1 MANLKRDIRYTDRD
15 FNTIRNQLI
24 QYSKTYF
31 PDTYNDFTETSTGML
46 FIEMASYVG
55 DVMSF
60 YLDNQIQE
68 TFIQKARQ
76 NQNLYALAYSLG
88 YVPKVTTVATVP
100 LDYYQQVPAILSASV
115 YIPDY
120 NYALLVPE
128 NTQVTCIND
137 STIKFLTK
145 DAVDFSASSSLDP
158 TTVSVYQIANNNP
171 TYYLLKKTRKA
182 TSSRIV
188 TKQFTFTNAKKF
200 DSVNINDT
208 NIVGILDVFD
218 SNGNQWYEVPN
229 LAQENVFNSI
239 RNTNTNDPNF
249 IVDEEVPY
257 LLELKTV
264 QRRFASRFI
273 DSGSLQLQFGAGS
286 TRSTTEEIIPN
297 PDNVGLG
304 LPFEQ
309 TKLTTAFSP
318 TNFVFTNTYG
328 IAPYNT
334 TLTVRYLTGGGVS
347 ANVEAGTLTDVDD
360 TSVSFVNQPIIT
372 TPAVTTT
379 LANQIFAS
387 LATNNAVAADG
398 GQDGDSIEELRQNA
412 LGNFQN
418 QLRTV
423 TAQDYLVRA
432 LSMPSNL
439 GVIAKAHVQPQK
451 IGDYQSGELPSVLDL
466 YVLSYNINKNLR
478 NASIA
483 LKRNLSTY
491 LSEYRMINDS
501 INIKDAY
508 IINIQVNFEIVVNP
522 NFNNNEVLTAAIDS
536 LIEYFDIDK
545 WLINQPIIV
554 KDIFVLLSKVS
565 GVQIVKNIVINNLTG
580 ESLGYSNFS
589 YGITSNAGG
598 ICGPT
603 NDEVIYPSIDP
614 MIFEV
619 KYPRQDIIGRVVVI

>member
-1 MANLKRDIRYTDRD
+1 MTNLDRDIRYTDRD

-31 PDTYNDFTETSTGML
+31 PNTYNDFTETSTGML
-46 FIEMASYVG
+46 FMEMASYVG
-55 DVMSF
+55 DVLSF

-76 NQNLYALAYSLG
+76 TQNLFSLAYSMG
-88 YVPKVTTVATVP
+88 YVPKVTSVASTMI
-100 LDYYQQVPAILSASV
+100 DYYQQVPSILSASV
-115 YIPDY
+115 YVPDY
-120 NYALLVPE
+120 SYALLIPE
-128 NTQVTCIND
+128 DNVVTSNTADAIE
-137 STIKFLTK
+137 FLTK
-145 DAVDFSASSSLDP
+145 DAIDFSASSSLDP

-182 TSSRIV
+182 TSAAIQTTS
-188 TKQFTFTNAKKF
+188 FTFANAIKF
-200 DSVNINDT
+200 DSVNINDA
-208 NIVGILDVFD
+208 NIIGILDVTD
-218 SNGNQWYEVPN
+218 TNGNTWYEVPN

-249 IVDEEVPY
+249 FSDPEVPY

-264 QRRFASRFI
+264 QRRFAARFI

-309 TKLTTAFSP
+309 DKLTTAFSP

-334 TLTVRYLTGGGVS
+334 TLTVRYLTGGGSS
-347 ANVEAGTLTDVDD
+347 ANVEAGSLTGID
-360 TSVSFVNQPIIT
+360 TSLITFINQPIIT
-372 TPAVTTT
+372 TPTVTNALANKIFESVTT
-379 LANQIFAS
+379 
-387 LATNNAVAADG
+387 NNPLAADG
-398 GQDGDSIEELRQNA
+398 GGDGDSVEELRQNS

-418 QLRTV
+418 QLRVV
-423 TAQDYLVRA
+423 TTQDYLVRA

-439 GVIAKAHVQPQK
+439 GVIAKAHAQPQK
-451 IGDYQSGELPSVLDL
+451 IGDYSSGELPSVLDL
-466 YVLSYNINKNLR
+466 YILSYNSDKQLR
-478 NASIA
+478 NVSNT
-483 LKRNLSTY
+483 LKRNLQTY

-522 NFNNNEVLTAAIDS
+522 NFNNNEVITNCIAS
-536 LIEYFDIDK
+536 VQNHFS
-545 WLINQPIIV
+545 INNWQINEPIIM
-554 KDIFVLLSKVS
+554 KNINILLSKVQ
-565 GVQIVKNIVINNLTG
+565 GVQIVKRIIINNLTG
-580 ESLGYSNFS
+580 ESLGYSDFAYDVSGATVN
-589 YGITSNAGG
+589 
-598 ICGPT
+598 
-603 NDEVIYPSIDP
+603 EVVYPSIDP
-614 MIFEV
+614 MVFEL
-619 KYPRQDIIGRVVVI
+619 KYPNQDILGRVVPL